1 MYTHIDP
8 KTGKAVQNAIYDGN
22 GDVIGHVDFKN
33 HGIESGHYHYSLNL
47 VIQHLGMVLVNHII
61 LIQVYL
67 QGGMLFR
74 RELNL
79 IRL

>member
-1 MYTHIDP
+1 SP
-8 KTGKAVQNAIYDGN
+8 
-22 GDVIGHVDFKN
+22 VITSILCTRH
-33 HGIESGHYHYSLNL
+33 SLNIGL
-47 VIQHLGMVLVNHII
+47 CLCLIDEVSGLNGGYYNLGMVLVNHII

-67 QGGMLFR
+67 QGGMLFH